1 MTRRHSVLLG
11 FVPVVVGIA
20 ITNIAPAAVPANG
33 SVSDNSPRLGVE
45 LSVLNESPADIATA
59 VSAPSDGADISS
71 SETNQTRAALDSRQI
86 ECMAKVIV
94 HEAGNQPIRGQIAVA
109 QVIRT
114 RVKDGRF
121 GNTPCGVIKQ
131 RGQFFD
137 VDSYHPS
144 RTDKRWNTAVE
155 IATDT
160 LNNEGEEVV
169 PGALFFNATS
179 VGNTQRTR
187 VAQIGGHVFYR

>member
-1 MTRRHSVLLG
+1 MTLRHSILLG
-11 FVPVVVGIA
+11 FVPVIIGIA
-20 ITNIAPAAVPANG
+20 VTNIAPAAVPANG
-33 SVSDNSPRLGVE
+33 PVLDNSPRLGVE
-45 LSVLNESPADIATA
+45 LSVLNESPADISAA
-59 VSAPSDGADISS
+59 VSAPSDGADISPS
-71 SETNQTRAALDSRQI
+71 VTKTSAAVDPRQV

-179 VGNTQRTR
+179 VSNTQRTR
-187 VAQIGGHVFYR
+187 LAQIGGHIFYR